1 MTPLGE
7 YLRSQRQSRGITQ
20 KEMAAG
26 IGVSAAYL
34 SALEHGDR
42 GLPSFALLQRIT
54 GYLNVIWDEADQ
66 LQLVAELSDPKVE
79 VDTRKLSAKATQV
92 ANILARDIASKD
104 DKQLDVLLA
113 VLTGQKPRFT

>member
-7 YLRSQRQSRGITQ
+7 YLRNQRQSRGITQ

-54 GYLNVIWDEADQ
+54 GYLNVIWDEAEE
-66 LQLVAELSDPKVE
+66 LQWVATLSDPKVE
-79 VDTRKLSAKATQV
+79 VDTRKLSAKATQI
-92 ANILARDIASKD
+92 ANILARDIADKD

-113 VLTGQKPRFT
+113 VLTGQESRFT